1 MKKINNFSRQIKV
14 VNSYLATNRNIFT
27 NFYGKFKILL
37 LLEVDWLYLGA
48 PFSFSLVRIGRKKKK
63 KVNFYFL
70 DGRDSWAKR
79 KEEGE
84 SLVSVMVKIY
94 CPVRIH
100 CRPFV
105 NAANFEPILGNG
117 DERSRISHFFG
128 SRRHFNMLD
137 RTQQWNSE
145 LGQERNPQIEL
156 VKCCFTWIWGGVF
169 STLYIVQ
176 GVPTSLE

>member
-1 MKKINNFSRQIKV
+1 MTIH
-14 VNSYLATNRNIFT
+14 LL
-27 NFYGKFKILL
+27 ILL
-37 LLEVDWLYLGA
+37 LLSFYNFLDCLYLGA
-48 PFSFSLVRIGRKKKK
+48 PFSFSLTRIGDGSKKKK
-63 KVNFYFL
+63 RRWIFTSWMEEIAAAV
-70 DGRDSWAKR
+70 WAKR